1 MPVRRKK
8 CAGVEATM
16 QVKHILVGKGR
27 EVVTITSDA
36 TLSEAA
42 RELARHRIGALV
54 VKDEEGAV
62 LGVISERD
70 IVRAVSE
77 ASVFALPKP
86 VSAYMTRGI
95 ATCSETDTVD
105 SLMETMTT
113 GRFRHLPVLEEDKL
127 VGIVSIGDVVKT
139 RIAETVQEATTLRE
153 YIAAA
158 R

>member
-1 MPVRRKK
+1 
-8 CAGVEATM
+8 M
-16 QVKHILVGKGR
+16 QVKHILGNKGR

-54 VKDEEGAV
+54 VKNEDGSI

-86 VSAYMTRGI
+86 VSAYMTRAV
-95 ATCSETDTVD
+95 ATCSESDTVD
-105 SLMETMTT
+105 SIMETMTT
-113 GRFRHLPVLEEDKL
+113 GRFRHVPVVADERLI
-127 VGIVSIGDVVKT
+127 GIVSIGDVVKT
-139 RIAETVQEATTLRE
+139 RIAETVEEAQTLRE

>member
-1 MPVRRKK
+1 
-8 CAGVEATM
+8 M
-16 QVKHILVGKGR
+16 QVGQILRSKGR
-27 EVVTITSDA
+27 DVVTITSDA

-42 RELARHRIGALV
+42 RELARHRIGALI
-54 VKDEEGAV
+54 VKDSEGAI
-62 LGVISERD
+62 LGVLSERD

-86 VSAYMTRGI
+86 VSAYMSRSVT
-95 ATCSETDTVD
+95 TCTEHDTVD
-105 SLMETMTT
+105 TLMETMTE
-113 GRFRHLPVLEEDKL
+113 GRFRHLPVVEEDRL

-139 RIAETVQEATTLRE
+139 RIAETVEEANHLRE

>member
-1 MPVRRKK
+1 ML
-8 CAGVEATM
+8 
-16 QVKHILVGKGR
+16 VKHILSNKGR

-42 RELARHRIGALV
+42 RELSRHRIGALV
-54 VKDEEGAV
+54 VKDEDGAV
-62 LGVISERD
+62 VGVISERD

-86 VSAYMTRGI
+86 VSAYMARSIT
-95 ATCSETDTVD
+95 TCGECDTVD
-105 SLMETMTT
+105 SLMETMTQ
-113 GRFRHLPVLEEDKL
+113 GRFRHLPVVEDERL

-139 RIAETVQEATTLRE
+139 RIAESVEETIALRE

>member
-1 MPVRRKK
+1 
-8 CAGVEATM
+8 M
-16 QVKHILVGKGR
+16 QVKHILGNKGR
-27 EVVTITSDA
+27 EVVTIMSDA

-54 VKDEEGAV
+54 VKNEDGSI

-86 VSAYMTRGI
+86 VSAYMTRTV
-95 ATCSETDTVD
+95 ATCRENDTVD
-105 SLMETMTT
+105 SLMETMTS
-113 GRFRHLPVLEEDKL
+113 GRFRHLPVVEAEEL

-139 RIAETVQEATTLRE
+139 RIAETVEEAASLRE

>member
-1 MPVRRKK
+1 
-8 CAGVEATM
+8 M
-16 QVKHILVGKGR
+16 QVRNILGNKGR

-54 VKDEEGAV
+54 VKDEDGSI

-86 VSAYMTRGI
+86 VSAYMTRAV
-95 ATCSETDTVD
+95 ATCREADTVD
-105 SLMETMTT
+105 SLMETMTE
-113 GRFRHLPVLEEDKL
+113 GRFRHLPVVEHDRL

-139 RIAETVQEATTLRE
+139 RIAETVQEAETLRE

>member
-1 MPVRRKK
+1 
-8 CAGVEATM
+8 M
-16 QVKHILVGKGR
+16 QVKHILGNKGR

-42 RELARHRIGALV
+42 RELTRHRIGALI
-54 VKDEEGAV
+54 VKNEDGSI

-86 VSAYMTRGI
+86 VSAYMTR
-95 ATCSETDTVD
+95 AVQTCSEDDTVD
-105 SLMETMTT
+105 TLMETMTA
-113 GRFRHLPVLEEDKL
+113 GRFRHVPVVAEDRL

-139 RIAETVQEATTLRE
+139 RVAETVEEAHALRE

>member
-1 MPVRRKK
+1 
-8 CAGVEATM
+8 M
-16 QVKHILVGKGR
+16 QVKHILGNKGR
-27 EVVTITSDA
+27 EVVTISSDA

-54 VKDEEGAV
+54 VRNEDGSI

-86 VSAYMTRGI
+86 VSAYMTRAV
-95 ATCSETDTVD
+95 ATCSESDTVD
-105 SLMETMTT
+105 SLMETMTS
-113 GRFRHLPVLEEDKL
+113 GRFRHLPVVDDDRL
-127 VGIVSIGDVVKT
+127 VGIVSIGDIVKT
-139 RIAETVQEATTLRE
+139 RIAETVEEATTLRE

>member
-1 MPVRRKK
+1 
-8 CAGVEATM
+8 M
-16 QVKHILVGKGR
+16 QVKHILGDKGR
-27 EVVTITSDA
+27 DVVTITSDA

-54 VKDEEGAV
+54 VKNEDGSI

-86 VSAYMTRGI
+86 VSAYMTRSV
-95 ATCSETDTVD
+95 ATCSESDTVD
-105 SLMETMTT
+105 SLMEAMTH
-113 GRFRHLPVLEEDKL
+113 GRFRHVPVVEAERLI
-127 VGIVSIGDVVKT
+127 GIVSIGDVVKT
-139 RIAETVQEATTLRE
+139 RIAETVQEAETLRE

>member
-1 MPVRRKK
+1 
-8 CAGVEATM
+8 M
-16 QVKHILVGKGR
+16 QVQQILQSKGR
-27 EVVTITSDA
+27 DVVTITSDA

-42 RELARHRIGALV
+42 RELARHRIGALI
-54 VKDEEGAV
+54 VKNDDGSI

-86 VSAYMTRGI
+86 VSAYMTRSV
-95 ATCSETDTVD
+95 ATCREDDTVD
-105 SLMETMTT
+105 SLMETMTE
-113 GRFRHLPVLEEDKL
+113 GRFRHLPGVDNDRI

-139 RIAETVQEATTLRE
+139 RIAETVQEANTLRE

>member
-1 MPVRRKK
+1 
-8 CAGVEATM
+8 M
-16 QVKHILVGKGR
+16 QVKHILGNKGR
-27 EVVTITSDA
+27 EVVTIASDA

-54 VKDEEGAV
+54 VKNEDGSI

-86 VSAYMTRGI
+86 VSAYMTRTV
-95 ATCSETDTVD
+95 ATCRENDTVD
-105 SLMETMTT
+105 SLMETMTS
-113 GRFRHLPVLEEDKL
+113 GRFRHLPGVEEEEL

-139 RIAETVQEATTLRE
+139 RIAETVEEAASLRE

>member
-1 MPVRRKK
+1 
-8 CAGVEATM
+8 M
-16 QVKHILVGKGR
+16 QVGQILRTKGR
-27 EVVTITSDA
+27 DVVTIASDA

-42 RELARHRIGALV
+42 RELARHRIGALI
-54 VKDEEGAV
+54 VKNEDGSI

-77 ASVFALPKP
+77 SSVFALPKP
-86 VSAYMTRGI
+86 VSAYMTRAV
-95 ATCSETDTVD
+95 ATCHENDTVD
-105 SLMETMTT
+105 SLMETMTE
-113 GRFRHLPVLEEDKL
+113 GRFRHLPVVEDNRL

-139 RIAETVQEATTLRE
+139 RIAESIQEANTLRE

>member
-1 MPVRRKK
+1 
-8 CAGVEATM
+8 M
-16 QVKHILVGKGR
+16 QVRNILGNKGR

-54 VKDEEGAV
+54 VKDEDGSI

-77 ASVFALPKP
+77 ASVSALPKP
-86 VSAYMTRGI
+86 VSAYMTRAV
-95 ATCSETDTVD
+95 ATCREADTVD
-105 SLMETMTT
+105 SLMETMTE
-113 GRFRHLPVLEEDKL
+113 GRFRHLPVVEHDRL

-139 RIAETVQEATTLRE
+139 RIAETVQEAETLRE

>member
-1 MPVRRKK
+1 
-8 CAGVEATM
+8 M
-16 QVKHILVGKGR
+16 QVKQILGDKGR
-27 EVVTITSDA
+27 DVVTITSDA

-54 VKDEEGAV
+54 VKDGDGAIV
-62 LGVISERD
+62 GILSERD

-77 ASVFALPKP
+77 ASVFALPRS
-86 VSAYMTRGI
+86 VSAYMSRSV
-95 ATCSETDTVD
+95 ATCEESDTVD

-113 GRFRHLPVLEEDKL
+113 GRFRHLPVVADERL
-127 VGIVSIGDVVKT
+127 VGIVSIGDIVKT

>member
-1 MPVRRKK
+1 
-8 CAGVEATM
+8 M
-16 QVKHILVGKGR
+16 QVKHILGNKGR
-27 EVVTITSDA
+27 DVVTIASDA

-54 VKDEEGAV
+54 VKNDDGSI

-86 VSAYMTRGI
+86 VSAYMTRAV
-95 ATCSETDTVD
+95 ATCTEDDTVD
-105 SLMETMTT
+105 SLMETMTS
-113 GRFRHLPVLEEDKL
+113 GRFRHLPVVEEKEL

-139 RIAETVQEATTLRE
+139 RIAETVQEATSLRE